1 LVFVNILLPI
11 FLIIALGAVF
21 EKVKGPDFKTVSD
34 LTLFFFTPCLIF
46 AGLLKGGAEVIGFL
60 PKTVAFMLA
69 LTLIFWALSVLCGR
83 LLKLD
88 SRRQS
93 AFSLTTIMMNTGNYG
108 LPLVLFAYGPEG
120 LSYAVVVMVLFTF
133 PLGTLA
139 IYIASRGEDS
149 PAKALLE
156 MFKVPLFHAI
166 ILAAIWRGF
175 ALPLPAIIF
184 KAVDIVGQ
192 AAIPGL
198 LILLGMQLART
209 KLKGELV
216 AISSSSFLRL
226 VISPFVA
233 ILLCELL
240 HIQGLPRNVLILQTS
255 TPAAV
260 IPLLYAVNYDT
271 RPDMVAGTIFVST
284 IASAVTLTCLL
295 QFLGVQ

>member
-1 LVFVNILLPI
+1 MVFVDILLPI
-11 FLIIALGAVF
+11 FLIIGLGVIF
-21 EKVKGPDFKTVSD
+21 EKVKGPNFKSVSD
-34 LTLFFFTPCLIF
+34 LTLFIFTPCLIF
-46 AGLLKGGAEVIGFL
+46 AGLLKGGAEVASFL
-60 PKTVAFMLA
+60 PKAVAFMFA
-69 LTLIFWALSVLCGR
+69 LTLIFWALSVICGR
-83 LLKLD
+83 LLRLD

-120 LSYAVVVMVLFTF
+120 LAYAVVVMVLFTF

-139 IYIASRGEDS
+139 IYSASRGEDS

-166 ILAAIWRGF
+166 ILASIWRF
-175 ALPLPAIIF
+175 FEFPLPEIIF

-209 KLKGELV
+209 RLKGDLL
-216 AISSSSFLRL
+216 AIGSSTLLRL
-226 VISPFVA
+226 VVSPLIA
-233 ILLCELL
+233 ILLCSLFGIE
-240 HIQGLPRNVLILQTS
+240 GLPRNVLILQTS

-284 IASAVTLTCLL
+284 LASALTLTCLL
-295 QFLGVQ
+295 QFLGV

>member
-1 LVFVNILLPI
+1 MVFVDILLPI
-11 FLIIALGAVF
+11 FLIISLGVIF
-21 EKVKGPDFKTVSD
+21 EKVKGPNFKSVSD
-34 LTLFFFTPCLIF
+34 LTLFIFTPCLIF
-46 AGLLKGGAEVIGFL
+46 AGLLKGGAEVASFL
-60 PKTVAFMLA
+60 PKAVAFMFA
-69 LTLIFWALSVLCGR
+69 LTLVFWALSVVCGR
-83 LLKLD
+83 LLRLD

-120 LSYAVVVMVLFTF
+120 LAYAVVVMVLFTF

-166 ILAAIWRGF
+166 ILASIWRF
-175 ALPLPAIIF
+175 FEFPLPEIIF

-209 KLKGELV
+209 RLKGDLL
-216 AISSSSFLRL
+216 AIGSSTLLRL
-226 VISPFVA
+226 VVSPLIA
-233 ILLCELL
+233 ILLCSLL
-240 HIQGLPRNVLILQTS
+240 GIEGLPRNVLILQTS

-260 IPLLYAVNYDT
+260 IPLLYAVNYDI

-284 IASAVTLTCLL
+284 LASALTLTCLL
-295 QFLGVQ
+295 QFLGV

>member
-1 LVFVNILLPI
+1 MVFINILLPI

-46 AGLLKGGAEVIGFL
+46 AGLLKGGAEVVGFL

-69 LTLIFWALSVLCGR
+69 LTLIFWAISVLCGR
-83 LLKLD
+83 LLRLD

-120 LSYAVVVMVLFTF
+120 LSFAVIVMVLFTF

-175 ALPLPAIIF
+175 ALPLPEIVF
-184 KAVDIVGQ
+184 KAIDIVGQ

-209 KLKGELV
+209 KLKGELA
-216 AISSSSFLRL
+216 AISASSFLRL

-240 HIQGLPRNVLILQTS
+240 NIQGLPRNVLILQTS

-271 RPDMVAGTIFVST
+271 RPDIVAGTIFVST
-284 IASAVTLTCLL
+284 IASAVTLTVLL
-295 QFLGVQ
+295 QFLGV

>member
-1 LVFVNILLPI
+1 MVFINILLPI

-46 AGLLKGGAEVIGFL
+46 AGLLKGGAEVVGFL

-69 LTLIFWALSVLCGR
+69 LTLIFWAVSVLCGR
-83 LLKLD
+83 LLRLD

-166 ILAAIWRGF
+166 ILAAIWRGL
-175 ALPLPAIIF
+175 ALPLPEIVF
-184 KAVDIVGQ
+184 KAIDIVGQ

-209 KLKGELV
+209 KLKGELA
-216 AISSSSFLRL
+216 AISVSSFLRL
-226 VISPFVA
+226 VISPLVA

-240 HIQGLPRNVLILQTS
+240 NIQGLPRNVLILQTS

-284 IASAVTLTCLL
+284 LASAVTLTLLL
-295 QFLGVQ
+295 QFLGV